1 MSALTENKQFLSG
14 VLAGETL
21 DFDKDVFGLWVS
33 VFENVNHSVNG
44 YSYPKPIVQ
53 DFTALDYAVVNK
65 KLSTFNYDGEYSD
78 VKFFITS
85 GKKGF
90 EDFTEIV
97 SDITDTFVTGYKPL
111 VIMPDMDF
119 VGKVYRKYEITGLV
133 KSLYGNGQILTV
145 SGEDWTATNIS
156 VQANGTDLEYGY
168 YDQQYSGY
176 SNEVTARYKFL
187 YDNPNNSIEQNIS
200 TFEMPTQVENGA
212 DIRYRISRK
221 SDPLG
226 SYFSP
231 ITTADGKITIDYSIY
246 KDEVSGFADSLVNY
260 NFKQTAKF
268 VFPQRVFQNLEQGQ
282 SVIRP
287 INDSSITGVQLSR
300 IVDKNDL
307 DYFSFKLLT
316 TGNYS
321 EIYKVSFNL
330 DRFSSI
336 VKQDV
341 QGYVLTGIQ
350 IEDGSPKTVIDIAIN
365 SGVYP
370 RVIQSTK
377 YNSDELLNLVNSD
390 ELIYNEEKAQ
400 ENAANIDYGDEDK
413 FALNLRQDVEN
424 RQKIINSLLTDDPL
438 AGLEDSTD
446 TTISRR
452 TVDDLEIEDLNS
464 ENENIILQKFILPI
478 FPLPKEAV
486 DKDYFSNYINSG
498 EEYVANPLV
507 SYNLNTNYLF
517 YGNQYGQ
524 LGYYIEETEN
534 GTTRTVIN
542 STCNGVFIKETGVCI
557 GDSATFANMP
567 YVDEV
572 YLLNGQATNIPSNG
586 IISKQNFID
595 NDTWSSAINYYY
607 NKNYLLSCAIFPTD
621 SEEGRQTA
629 LKNAL
634 STALGRVGVGMGEFA
649 VAGKDEDALIYVER
663 EIYVES
669 YDSDQIGLFNNVI
682 NPIVGVTGDFEL
694 QTEGKEKLYA
704 VQTFDTSFAASS
716 KMSRYFFNAKDYQ
729 ENVVFNSF
737 YPCKD
742 NAGNQ
747 ILSYATGENYG
758 TVYSKDISLDQS
770 QIYRLEYVT
779 GDAFTYQKLSS
790 YSAWNGLNNA
800 SITITNQDEK
810 NYGYH
815 LYGYNS
821 ATDELT
827 FTKANVKSADTASVG
842 QTNAVVLKFNKKG
855 FGQKTYVKQDNV
867 NAFRAID
874 STVVNSSFEMV
885 DQAKVFFNLQKYDYE
900 AKITTSDDNESIPW
914 YTNKQNPIN
923 DDNYGQDDA
932 FGLVIPRF
940 FQDSSEE
947 AKALAESLMF
957 FPNGPSTSKNYEGVP
972 IDSSSIN
979 SFADGALN
987 NTLKIKE
994 ANSSFVLENDFVLNF
1009 TNSGKL
1015 TKEEGLKDVKDFS
1028 LSRRLKI
1035 TKIKYNFYVKDLILI
1050 GDAGFPYSIEL
1061 NTGWEYKLQYRLKNG
1076 EWKEMETVSELG
1088 NKKIQAI
1095 SSFLDPYFYKLED
1108 LSTPNYLSMVGF
1120 VSNISRFLDDN
1131 DYEFR
1136 IFKYQKLISPS
1147 ESIDIYRKTN
1157 FLPIQVNL
1165 TWDSQSQ
1172 YYNIYQV
1179 DYDGNSKLI
1188 GTEINSKTTS
1198 YVIPSVKQE
1207 AFNKGL
1213 KNYPVNGVGYY
1224 NIIASGALPLTNEA
1238 LVNVSDVFNG
1248 SKIGNEDGGQL
1259 QVSVIQN
1266 VNSSSGFNPV
1276 SNVTYSPLINF
1287 NNPEAKIADF
1297 SINSNYNGYYF
1308 VSDSKNATITNAF
1321 NNLEFYVANTGVSQ
1335 CVLTDTNSTTTNIPS
1350 NNVAIVADY
1359 PTKSVSALSALPV
1372 SQADLLSGEILY
1384 LTAGASINASDFSG
1398 SSSVSFSATI
1408 INNSSSS
1415 ISIQYGAASI
1425 SIPANKTN
1433 KLNFN
1438 NGWNGS
1444 TYSPTITLSIPYDNV
1459 QTQASYIS
1467 SNDSLVNLN
1476 YELLELQAK
1485 NYSNLPV
1492 YNLSNDKLSV
1502 NGDIDLDGD
1511 SFYFVNWN
1519 GGEASP
1525 TAPTATKKK
1534 YFDYI
1539 KIFIKGAET
1548 ESDSLFVLK
1557 DDTEINISNFR
1568 PTSTTAQDKIYF
1580 FIKDNSVERALNI
1593 KIINGADEIVLPRGS
1608 QDFKLTIKKTSLDG
1622 INYSILY
1629 PSNDFSTVI
1638 TDTREQMIVIKTNN
1652 TIIDI
1657 GYIESAL
1664 KSNAFVY
1671 FVNKSLSQV
1680 SFKKNFENKDV
1691 FTLGV
1696 GKVAKAVLQKGS
1708 GRALISEIINPLN
1721 HFSFAINPATHLADL
1736 SGINILNL
1744 KFCGTEISIPSV
1756 SSFVGEN
1763 TFLLCKNRFL
1773 QNRIDQVSV
1782 AGYDLINENLI
1793 KDNSRVLRL
1802 YKNNNT
1808 DKVPTIDRLEVDNT
1822 NQTKFFK
1829 ESSSSSNLYTD
1840 NDLVKHEFNVFY
1852 IKDADLE
1859 DFTISDFYSREDK
1872 RYSGK
1877 ILTSTPRKLTVHSF
1891 DEIYPKR
1898 TLPKSMSFNFDFDA
1912 GDTPDGS
1919 LSIKALQMTE
1929 KADSIVINSIS
1940 EDNGLKKL
1948 SELEA
1953 SHLCVNFAYSSIL
1966 VQTEAVT
1973 LYKNRILD
1981 DNLTFF
1987 PIYNNSEFFI
1997 SPFQEQASVYYQ
2009 SGSSY
2014 FYDVVFATNVSQ
2026 IVLPQ
2031 PFPTATRPF
2040 SDSNKYI
2047 FNNLSS
2053 KPIDIKLISTNSIIT
2068 TLNPNSKITISISAG
2083 AWFVAAYSSSTDG
2096 SLENPN
2102 QPLQIVFQNQNLEID
2117 AYHPFKNLW
2126 GGDGYSKGSSE
2137 IVSFILSA
2145 FLPDADGVEKTA
2157 AILNDSKSYA
2167 IVDSSDDLS
2176 VNVNTNGVTAGTETI
2191 FCFGRRG
2198 PKITLTDSDL
2208 YVLND
2213 FYLYFSCSAANKVEF
2228 ITLGQIWGQKF
2239 INSKPTNPIYVE
2251 RNKLDIGSLFEGR
2264 ESRIDIS
2271 NLKNV
2276 TMFPFYK
2283 ETSSFYLP
2291 NLSTN
2296 ITVGGQVS
2304 SVGLLL
2310 SGKKFV
2316 FINLV
2321 INDAAYPNQ
2330 IYNYS
2335 TSTNTNLTSL
2345 NSVAVFSVVLTGN
2358 TYGWVKETNANNIPV
2373 VQDCYPLLNNI
2384 SGVTDE
2390 NCANITDGN
2399 EFIYLSNMNAFEINI
2414 NSFKKKQFQNF
2425 YLYNSCSYPIRLI
2438 KDGSVRASL
2447 SSSLGYLNKV
2457 SFDGASFNITSLQYN
2472 GSTDFVET
2480 QLLQIKNE
2488 DQIKETATS
2497 TFPSPSKDAYLKINY
2512 YVSNASNKYFS
2523 LFKSKLEGD
2532 SYVWDDIDTSDLKTV
2547 TVYNAILDV
2556 KDLEDYDS
2564 DSKLFVYGSSIRNE
2578 SNYVFDDYVLNV
2590 KNVSERTSSF
2600 FIFNNTIR
2608 PLHIILEG
2616 AFVVLLPTRMV
2627 EIYKTTSGIIFKYC
2641 ESHQKGKFYISY
2653 RNSNK
2658 NYIQDKNTKLFID
2671 AIRDVTISSG
2681 ASFADDQLPAKD
2693 KNCLLSLVATNA
2705 EICYI
2710 DKYYIVGESFGG
2722 QTSELSSYLYT
2733 GSVYDLLNIGY
2744 FTDINANKKIVMLK
2758 PFYKITVAGHYI
2770 FSNSNNS
2777 IDLAVASG
2785 ESFLVNNTTKN
2796 IFVNR
2801 SGGSLTLYRNTV
2813 LVVNSNAYRYLKK
2826 AKSRDEFYSVF
2837 NPKTIISTQR
2847 EISQVLDIKQ
2857 QQEILPINNLDFVE
2871 QLSYLTLYSKAG
2883 QEETVYLNLQ
2893 DYYYGQDIPSDCATN
2908 MIAYEIGTGHETI
2921 YKFLFFDPV
2930 DNYYTLPGITEGV
2943 EYVVDI
2949 NEGLFYNLSLGENIA
2964 NANFGSVKYMNKKYF
2979 NGQTFIGGKSFWYE
2993 VDFPNYVRVYKV
3005 VREIPNGFKV
3015 SYEPINELGV
3025 ANSEIIEG
3033 ENLDP
3038 LGKFKELIFSTISN
3052 SLSTKRDTPA
3062 ALCWIPENQN
3072 AFWLDKNFNK
3082 DIWQVMSVDPNSI
3095 IKITQTEN
3103 SQTKELCFVKCT
3115 MKKNGLRSP
3124 VSNYHYDF
3132 YSALQSKTQMSDTG
3146 EVSMGFDYN
3155 LTATQRGKLRAKI
3168 AAEYGKQ
3175 DFIYSDG
3182 PFEFGTVGREDLLQT
3197 SSITPSQVKQ
3207 SNFEVTIVVEKIKS
3221 KPEVSI
3227 EDFSFDPTVQLL
3239 NENI

>member
-14 VLAGETL
+14 VLVGETL
-21 DFDKDVFGLWVS
+21 DFNRDVFGLWVS
-33 VFENVNHSVNG
+33 IFKNVNHSVNG
-44 YSYPKPIVQ
+44 YSYPEPIVQ
-53 DFTALDYAVVNK
+53 DFTSLNYSVVNK
-65 KLSTFNYDGEYSD
+65 KLSIFNYDGEYSD
-78 VKFFITS
+78 IKFFITS
-85 GKKGF
+85 GRKGF
-90 EDFTEIV
+90 EDFTEII
-97 SDITDTFVTGYKPL
+97 SDITDTFITGYKPL
-111 VIMPDMDF
+111 IIMPDADF
-119 VGKVYRKYEITGLV
+119 AGKIYRKHEVTGLV
-133 KSLYGNGQILTV
+133 KSLRKNSEILSV
-145 SGEDWTATNIS
+145 SGEDWIATNIP

-168 YDQQYSGY
+168 YDTQYSGY
-176 SNEVTARYKFL
+176 SNEVTTRYKFL
-187 YDNPNNSIEQNIS
+187 YDNSSNSIPQNIS
-200 TFEMPTQVENGA
+200 TFEIPTQVENAA
-212 DIRYRISRK
+212 DIRYRVSRK

-231 ITTADGKITIDYSIY
+231 TVTEDGKVIINYSAY
-246 KDEVSGFADSLVNY
+246 KDEVSGFAESLVNY
-260 NFKQTAKF
+260 NFEQTAKF
-268 VFPQRVFQNLEQGQ
+268 IFPQRVFENLEQDQ

-287 INDSSITGVQLSR
+287 INDSSITGVKLSR
-300 IVDKNDL
+300 LVDKTDG
-307 DYFSFKLLT
+307 DFFSFELLA

-336 VKQDV
+336 TKQNI

-350 IEDGSPKTVIDIAIN
+350 IEDGSPKTVIDIAIG

-370 RVIQSTK
+370 RTIQSVK
-377 YNSDELLNLVNSD
+377 YNSEDLLNLANTD

-400 ENAANIDYGDEDK
+400 ENAANVDYGDEDK
-413 FALNLRQDVEN
+413 FAVNLRKDIEN
-424 RQKIINSLLTDDPL
+424 RDKIINSLLTDDPL
-438 AGLEDSTD
+438 SGLEDGADTD
-446 TTISRR
+446 ISRR
-452 TVDDLEIEDLNS
+452 TIDDKEIKDLNY
-464 ENENIILQKFILPI
+464 ENENIVLQKFILPI
-478 FPLPKEAV
+478 FPLPKETV

-524 LGYYIEETEN
+524 LGYYIEETEY
-534 GTTRTVIN
+534 GTTRTVVN
-542 STCNGVFIKETGVCI
+542 STCEGVFIKETGLCV

-567 YVDEV
+567 YADDV
-572 YLLNGQATNIPSNG
+572 YILNGQATNIPSNG
-586 IISKQNFID
+586 IISKQNFTD
-595 NDTWSSAINYYY
+595 SESWSSAVNYYY
-607 NKNYLLSCAIFPTD
+607 NKNYLSSCDVFPTD
-621 SEEGRQTA
+621 SEEGRRTA
-629 LKNAL
+629 ISNGL
-634 STALGRVGVGMGEFA
+634 SRALGRVGVGMGEFA
-649 VAGKDEDALIYVER
+649 VAGKDKGALIYVER
-663 EIYVES
+663 EIYVED

-682 NPIVGVTGDFEL
+682 NPIVGVTGDSEL

-704 VQTFDTSFAASS
+704 VQTFDTSFASS
-716 KMSRYFFNAKDYQ
+716 SDMSKYFFNAKDYQ
-729 ENVVFNSF
+729 ESVTFNSF
-737 YPCKD
+737 YPYKD
-742 NAGNQ
+742 NAGDQ
-747 ILSYATGENYG
+747 ILIYATGENYG
-758 TVYSKDISLDQS
+758 TVYSRDTTLDRS
-770 QIYRLEYVT
+770 QICRLEYVT

-800 SITITNQDEK
+800 SVTIANQDEK

-827 FTKANVKSADTASVG
+827 FVKANVKSNDTASVG
-842 QTNAVVLKFNKKG
+842 KTNAVVLKFNKKG
-855 FGQKTYVKQDNV
+855 FNQKTYIKQDSN
-867 NAFRAID
+867 NSFRAID
-874 STVVNSSFEMV
+874 STVVNSSAQMI

-900 AKITTSDDNESIPW
+900 AKITTSDDNKSIPW
-914 YTNKQNPIN
+914 YTHKQNPIN
-923 DDNYGQDDA
+923 DDNYGQDNA

-940 FQDSSEE
+940 FEDSSEE
-947 AKALAESLMF
+947 AKALAEILIT

-972 IDSSSIN
+972 IALGHIG
-979 SFADGALN
+979 SFADGVLN

-994 ANSSFVLENDFVLNF
+994 ANSSFLLENDFVLNF
-1009 TNSGKL
+1009 TNNGKL

-1050 GDAGFPYSIEL
+1050 GDAGFPYSTEL
-1061 NTGWEYKLQYRLKNG
+1061 NTGWEYKLQYRLKNDQ
-1076 EWKEMETVSELG
+1076 WKEMETVSELG
-1088 NKKIQAI
+1088 NKKIQTV

-1120 VSNISRFLDDN
+1120 LSNISRFLDDK

-1147 ESIDIYRKTN
+1147 ESVDIYRKTN
-1157 FLPIQVNL
+1157 FLPVQVNL
-1165 TWDSQSQ
+1165 TWDNQSQ

-1198 YVIPSVKQE
+1198 YVIPSVKQQS
-1207 AFNKGL
+1207 FDKGL
-1213 KNYPVNGVGYY
+1213 KDYAINGTGYY
-1224 NIIASGALPLTNEA
+1224 NIIASGALPLTNETA
-1238 LVNVSDVFNG
+1238 VNVSNVFDG
-1248 SKIGNEDGGQL
+1248 SKIGNEDGGEL
-1259 QVSVIQN
+1259 KVSVIQN
-1266 VNSSSGFNPV
+1266 VNSTQGFNPV

-1287 NNPEAKIADF
+1287 NNPESKISDF
-1297 SINSNYNGYYF
+1297 NINSNYNGYYF
-1308 VSDSKNATITNAF
+1308 ISDGKNATITNAF
-1321 NNLEFYVANTGVSQ
+1321 DNLEFYVANTGVSQ
-1335 CVLTDTNSTTTNIPS
+1335 CVLTDTNSTTTNIPA
-1350 NNVAIVADY
+1350 NNVAIVANY
-1359 PTKSVSALSALPV
+1359 PTKSVSALSALPA
-1372 SQADLLSGEILY
+1372 SQTDLLSGEILY
-1384 LTAGASINASDFSG
+1384 LTAGASVNVSDFS
-1398 SSSVSFSATI
+1398 SSSIISFSATI
-1408 INNSSSS
+1408 INDSSSS
-1415 ISIQYGAASI
+1415 ILIQYGAASI

-1438 NGWNGS
+1438 NGWDVSTS
-1444 TYSPTITLSIPYDNV
+1444 TYSPTITLSIPYGNV
-1459 QTQASYIS
+1459 QAQTSYIS

-1519 GGEASP
+1519 GGDVSP

-1534 YFDYI
+1534 YFDYL
-1539 KIFIKGAET
+1539 KIFIKGIEGD
-1548 ESDSLFVLK
+1548 SDSIFVLK

-1568 PTSTTAQDKIYF
+1568 PTVTPAQDKIYF

-1593 KIINGADEIVLPRGS
+1593 KIINGAEEIVLPRGS
-1608 QDFKLTIKKTSLDG
+1608 QDFKLTIKKSKNV

-1638 TDTREQMIVIKTNN
+1638 TDTREQMIVIKTYGS
-1652 TIIDI
+1652 IIDI

-1671 FVNKSLSQV
+1671 FVNRSSSVV

-1691 FTLGV
+1691 FTLGP

-1721 HFSFAINPATHLADL
+1721 HFSFSINPATHLADP
-1736 SGINILNL
+1736 SNINILNL

-1773 QNRIDQVSV
+1773 QNRINQVSV
-1782 AGYDLINENLI
+1782 AQYGLIDENLI
-1793 KDNSRVLRL
+1793 AGNSRVLRL
-1802 YKNNNT
+1802 YKNDAS

-1829 ESSSSSNLYTD
+1829 ESSSSSMLYED

-1852 IKDADLE
+1852 IKDADLK

-1877 ILTSTPRKLTVHSF
+1877 ILTSTARQLTVHSF
-1891 DEIYPKR
+1891 DEMYPKR
-1898 TLPKSMSFNFDFDA
+1898 TLSESMSFNFDFDA
-1912 GDTPDGS
+1912 GDSPDGS
-1919 LSIKALQMTE
+1919 LLVKAIEKTE
-1929 KADSIVINSIS
+1929 EKDSIIINSSS

-1948 SELEA
+1948 SQLKT
-1953 SHLCVNFAYSSIL
+1953 SHLCANFAYSSIL
-1966 VQTEAVT
+1966 VQAEAVT

-1981 DNLTFF
+1981 GLNFF
-1987 PIYNNSEFFI
+1987 PVYNSSEFFV
-1997 SPFQEQASVYYQ
+1997 SQSQEQKSVNYQ

-2014 FYDVVFATNVSQ
+2014 FYDVVFATDISQ
-2026 IVLPQ
+2026 IIFPK
-2031 PFPTATRPF
+2031 PFAT
-2040 SDSNKYI
+2040 SNKYI

-2053 KPIDIKLISTNSIIT
+2053 KPIDIKLISTDSIIT
-2068 TLNPNSKITISISAG
+2068 TLNPNSKITISFSIIAG
-2083 AWFVAAYSSSTDG
+2083 AWSVAAYNILTDG
-2096 SLENPN
+2096 SLQNE
-2102 QPLQIVFQNQNLEID
+2102 PLQILFQNQNLEID
-2117 AYHPFKNLW
+2117 ANHPFKNLW
-2126 GGDGYSKGSSE
+2126 GDLGYSNGSSQ
-2137 IVSFILSA
+2137 IVSSILNA
-2145 FLPDADGVEKTA
+2145 FLPDAIGGTEKST
-2157 AILNDSKSYA
+2157 AILNNSIVYE

-2176 VNVNTNGVTAGTETI
+2176 IDVNTNDAIAGTPTI
-2191 FCFGRRG
+2191 FCFGRKG
-2198 PKITLTDSDL
+2198 PVRTLTNSDL

-2213 FYLYFSCSAANKVEF
+2213 FYLYFSCSAANREEF

-2271 NLKNV
+2271 NLKGV

-2296 ITVGGQVS
+2296 ITVGDQVS
-2304 SVGLLL
+2304 SVGQLL

-2321 INDAAYPNQ
+2321 INAAAYPNQ

-2335 TSTNTNLTSL
+2335 DVSTNTDLTLL
-2345 NSVAVFSVVLTGN
+2345 NSVAVFSVVLTAG
-2358 TYGWVKETNANNIPV
+2358 TYGWVKETDANNIPV
-2373 VQDCYPLLNNI
+2373 VQDCYPLLNNV

-2399 EFIYLSNMNAFEINI
+2399 ELIYLSNMNAFEINI
-2414 NSFKKKQFQNF
+2414 DSFKKKQFQNF

-2447 SSSLGYLNKV
+2447 SSSNYFNKV
-2457 SFDGASFNITSLQYN
+2457 SFDGTSFNITGLQYN

-2480 QLLQIKNE
+2480 QLVQIKDDNK
-2488 DQIKETATS
+2488 IKETATS
-2497 TFPSPSKDAYLKINY
+2497 IFPSPSKDAYLKINY
-2512 YVSNASNKYFS
+2512 YASSVSKKYFS
-2523 LFKSKLEGD
+2523 LLKSKLEGD
-2532 SYVWDDIDTSDLKTV
+2532 SYVWDEIGVSRDV
-2547 TVYNAILDV
+2547 ILDV

-2564 DSKLFVYGSSIRNE
+2564 DSKLFIYGSSIRNE
-2578 SNYVFDDYVLNV
+2578 SAYTFDDYVLNV

-2608 PLHIILEG
+2608 DMSLSVGNIL
-2616 AFVVLLPTRMV
+2616 FTLLPTRMV
-2627 EIYKTTSGIIFKYC
+2627 EIKTTPVIVFKYC
-2641 ESHQKGKFYISY
+2641 ETHQKGKFYISY
-2653 RNSNK
+2653 RDSNK
-2658 NYIQDKNTKLFID
+2658 NYIQKNNTKLFID
-2671 AIRDVTISSG
+2671 VTRDVTISST
-2681 ASFADDQLPAKD
+2681 AFLDNDQQSSQA
-2693 KNCLLSLVATNA
+2693 KNCLLTLTATNA
-2705 EICYI
+2705 EVCYF
-2710 DKYYIVGESFGG
+2710 DKNYFLTQPQTGETL
-2722 QTSELSSYLYT
+2722 TSAFSLASNYLDT
-2733 GSVYDLLNIGY
+2733 GRVYDLSTIGN
-2744 FTDINANKKIVMLK
+2744 FTSLDNRQQILLLK
-2758 PFYKITVAGHYI
+2758 PFYNITTAGHYI

-2777 IDLAVASG
+2777 INLNVATG
-2785 ESFLVNNTTKN
+2785 DSFLVNNTTKN

-2813 LVVNSNAYRYLKK
+2813 LVANSSAYRYLKK

-2857 QQEILPINNLDFVE
+2857 QQEILPINNLDFIE
-2871 QLSYLTLYSKAG
+2871 QVSYLTLYSKTG
-2883 QEETVYLNLQ
+2883 QEETINLNLQ
-2893 DYYYGQDIPSDCATN
+2893 DYYYGQDIPSDCPTN

-2930 DNYYTLPGITEGV
+2930 DNYYTLPGISEGV

-2949 NEGLFYNLSLGENIA
+2949 NEGLFYNLSLGENA
-2964 NANFGSVKYMNKKYF
+2964 ATADFGSVKYMNKKYF

-2993 VDFPNYVRVYKV
+2993 VGFPNYVRVYKV
-3005 VREIPNGFKV
+3005 VREIPDGFEV

-3025 ANSEIIEG
+3025 ASSEIIEG
-3033 ENLDP
+3033 QNLDP

-3062 ALCWIPENQN
+3062 ALCWIPEGQSG
-3072 AFWLDKNFNK
+3072 FWLDKNFNK
-3082 DIWQVMSVDPNSI
+3082 DIWEVMSVDPNSI
-3095 IKITQTEN
+3095 VKITQTEN

-3132 YSALQSKTQMSDTG
+3132 YSALQPKTQMSDTG

-3155 LTATQRGKLRAKI
+3155 LTAAQRGKLRRNI
-3168 AAEYGKQ
+3168 RAEYTKR
-3175 DFIYSDG
+3175 DFIYSDTA
-3182 PFEFGTVGREDLLQT
+3182 FEFGTVGREALLQKSLT
-3197 SSITPSQVKQ
+3197 TPSQVKQ
-3207 SNFEVTIVVEKIKS
+3207 SNFEVTIVVKKIKS

-3227 EDFSFDPTVQLL
+3227 EDFSFDATVQLL
-3239 NENI
+3239 NESVSYEQ